1 MDMMEDYIILGVL
14 LIISFDIWNQIKS
27 INMQT
32 NLLSINNRVD
42 DFDTE
47 HKRMKRVDEIYE
59 KQTLDNLTTQ
69 NNIVKNVPENTIE
82 ISDRQLRSLQEVNNQ
97 LARINILNE
106 GVIQLTDKLG
116 KDSSIREYQRDFNI
130 INTEIKRDL
139 SEIKQMQADGN
150 SSLEAAKDENQNLYD
165 VIDTIEAYFSTDIT
179 NARDQLKDIEMRLTI
194 DD

>member
-1 MDMMEDYIILGVL
+1 MMEDYIILGVL

-116 KDSSIREYQRDFNI
+116 KDSSIREYQRDFSI

-139 SEIKQMQADGN
+139 SEIQQMQADSN

>member
-1 MDMMEDYIILGVL
+1 
-14 LIISFDIWNQIKS
+14 
-27 INMQT
+27 MQT

-69 NNIVKNVPENTIE
+69 NNIVKNVPEKTIE

-116 KDSSIREYQRDFNI
+116 KDSSIREYQRDFSI

-139 SEIKQMQADGN
+139 SEIQQMQADGN

>member
-1 MDMMEDYIILGVL
+1 MMEDYIILGVL

-139 SEIKQMQADGN
+139 SEIQQMQADGN

>member
-116 KDSSIREYQRDFNI
+116 KDSSIREYQRDFSI

-139 SEIKQMQADGN
+139 SEIQQMQADSN

>member
-1 MDMMEDYIILGVL
+1 MMEDYIILGVL

-139 SEIKQMQADGN
+139 SEIQQMQADGN

-165 VIDTIEAYFSTDIT
+165 VIDTIEAYFSTDIS

>member
-1 MDMMEDYIILGVL
+1 
-14 LIISFDIWNQIKS
+14 
-27 INMQT
+27 MQT

-139 SEIKQMQADGN
+139 FEIQQMQVDGN
-150 SSLEAAKDENQNLYD
+150 SSLKPLRMKSNLYD

>member
-1 MDMMEDYIILGVL
+1 MNMMEDYIILGVL

-69 NNIVKNVPENTIE
+69 NNIVKNVPEKTIE

-116 KDSSIREYQRDFNI
+116 KDSSIREYQRDFSI

-139 SEIKQMQADGN
+139 SEIQQMQADGN